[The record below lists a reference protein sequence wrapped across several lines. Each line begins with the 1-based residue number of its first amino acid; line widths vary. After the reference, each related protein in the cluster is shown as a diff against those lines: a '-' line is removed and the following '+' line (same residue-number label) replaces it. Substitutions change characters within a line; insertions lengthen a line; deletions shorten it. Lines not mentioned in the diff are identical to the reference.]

1 MTVCCPGWTG
11 IHIVHQ
17 AGSSLHNYIEMHG
30 QQNIDLSANVKFLY
44 VKSSMVL
51 YTGYDI
57 QNQTFAAKAN
67 DTQTS
72 AKRLN
77 TQAQKQ

>member
-1 MTVCCPGWTG
+1 
-11 IHIVHQ
+11 
-17 AGSSLHNYIEMHG
+17 MHG
-30 QQNIDLSANVKFLY
+30 QQNVKLSAYVEFLY
-44 VKSSMVL
+44 VKSGMVL

-77 TQAQKQ
+77 TQPQKQ

>member
-1 MTVCCPGWTG
+1 MTVCRPGWNG
-11 IHIVHQ
+11 IQIVHQ
-17 AGSSLHNYIEMHG
+17 VGSTLHNYIEMHG
-30 QQNIDLSANVKFLY
+30 QQNIKLSACVKFLY
-44 VKSSMVL
+44 VKSCMVL

-72 AKRLN
+72 ARRLN
-77 TQAQKQ
+77 TQS

>member
-1 MTVCCPGWTG
+1 
-11 IHIVHQ
+11 
-17 AGSSLHNYIEMHG
+17 
-30 QQNIDLSANVKFLY
+30 
-44 VKSSMVL
+44 MVL